1 MNKNDCKIIQD
12 LLPNYIDKLTNEYT
26 NEFIEKHL
34 NECSECKKIYDRMK
48 KQIDLNFQVDD
59 KEIKTMKKISKKIK
73 IMGILIL
80 ILAIAVAIS
89 LYMNYKSSYL
99 FDAKT
104 GKIYGSDIQVS
115 NDRNVLIEYNS
126 NYNNIDINT
135 TIMLTLDNNNI
146 CKNARV
152 IETPNNDKAKE
163 EIKAMYNIIKDIDNT
178 HSKAHSN
185 AELKD
190 DILSYN
196 YNMWNGKALEDIL
209 EELDEYELNIIEF

>member
-12 LLPNYIDKLTNEYT
+12 LLPNYIDRLTNKYT

-34 NECSECKKIYDRMK
+34 NECSECKKTYDRMK

-59 KEIKTMKKISKKIK
+59 KEIKPMKKINKKIK

-80 ILAIAVAIS
+80 ILAIVVAIS
-89 LYMNYKSSYL
+89 LYINYKSSYL

-126 NYNNIDINT
+126 NYNNIDIDT
-135 TIMLTLDNNNI
+135 TIVLTLDNNI

-190 DILSYN
+190 DELSYN

-209 EELDEYELNIIEF
+209 KELDEYELNIIEY

>member
-59 KEIKTMKKISKKIK
+59 KEIKPMKKISKKIK

-126 NYNNIDINT
+126 NYNNIDIDT

-152 IETPNNDKAKE
+152 IETPNNEKAKE
-163 EIKAMYNIIKDIDNT
+163 EIKAIYNIIKDIDNV